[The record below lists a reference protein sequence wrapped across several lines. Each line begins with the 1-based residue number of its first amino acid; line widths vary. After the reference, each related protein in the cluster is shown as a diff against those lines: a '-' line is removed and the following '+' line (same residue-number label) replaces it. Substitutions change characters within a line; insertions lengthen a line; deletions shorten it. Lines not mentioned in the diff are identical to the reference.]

1 MENHAENVH
10 QKLAPDPFLILLNN
24 PKQPLHAR
32 NSFKSKRYFERGLS
46 KSLWKVFLFFLSS
59 PVVFNGQSYQKKG
72 SGTSDDSLF
81 RSWNK
86 FRKIPLFDIYN
97 LTKFDDVI

>member
-32 NSFKSKRYFERGLS
+32 NSFKKRYFERELS
-46 KSLWKVFLFFLSS
+46 KSLKKVKFIFSFES
-59 PVVFNGQSYQKKG
+59 
-72 SGTSDDSLF
+72 SLF
-81 RSWNK
+81 QW
-86 FRKIPLFDIYN
+86 
-97 LTKFDDVI
+97 TKKLSKTKGA

>member
-32 NSFKSKRYFERGLS
+32 KSLKTRHFEKGLS
-46 KSLWKVFLFFLSS
+46 KSLKKFNFISS
-59 PVVFNGQSYQKKG
+59 FKPNQF
-72 SGTSDDSLF
+72 
-81 RSWNK
+81 
-86 FRKIPLFDIYN
+86 
-97 LTKFDDVI
+97 